1 MFGSFKN
8 INRNLSVN
16 SMLLHNYGLTLSYPF

>member
-16 SMLLHNYGLTLSYPF
+16 SMLLHSHGLTLSYPF